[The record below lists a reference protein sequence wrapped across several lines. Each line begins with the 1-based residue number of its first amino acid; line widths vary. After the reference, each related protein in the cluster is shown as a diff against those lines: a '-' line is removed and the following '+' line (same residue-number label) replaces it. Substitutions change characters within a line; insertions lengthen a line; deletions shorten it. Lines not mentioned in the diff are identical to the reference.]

1 MRIFIISLF
10 ISLAFAG
17 TVQAQEYV
25 DQFKDWTVF
34 KLQKEGAP
42 TCYIA
47 SAPVKETGNYKKR
60 GDRYLLVTRRG
71 KDVYEISVSS
81 GYPYKE
87 GSTVEI
93 KVDGKTKANFF
104 TTNKTPEIAWA
115 LKPSDDKSVVDG
127 MIKGYK
133 MTVKGFSRLGTHSVD
148 TYSLMGFTKAFDR
161 MKSECN

>member
-1 MRIFIISLF
+1 M
-10 ISLAFAG
+10 FAG
-17 TVQAQEYV
+17 NSAGTGEV

-71 KDVYEISVSS
+71 KDVHEISVFPVIL
-81 GYPYKE
+81 GKE

-93 KVDGKTKANFF
+93 VDGKTKANFLHHEQD
-104 TTNKTPEIAWA
+104 TEIAW
-115 LKPSDDKSVVDG
+115 V
-127 MIKGYK
+127 
-133 MTVKGFSRLGTHSVD
+133 
-148 TYSLMGFTKAFDR
+148 
-161 MKSECN
+161 